1 MNNLKSNFSRHWR
14 LRNYDSTNLMRH
26 HLTYFEQFANS
37 PEYFV
42 QPCQT
47 SPLRKR
53 GRPSKSLEVLCE
65 RRQNQVATQIAED
78 SEDCI
83 YVLLKAVQTASHRKG
98 CKFLKQLFKIV
109 IDNIDNAEEL
119 LSKNS
124 TQKPI
129 KMTPDEALNLLI
141 DNSLS
146 KNTFQNLRVE
156 MKSRNANILPTY
168 FEVSQAKKKYHPDEI
183 QLSDVK
189 ASTSI
194 KSLSCHTIS
203 RIVLLEEDQI
213 VNYMKKVSQS
223 VIDAETIFAYG
234 ADGTTGQIEY
244 HHGDIQA
251 SSSGSVI
258 DDHSLFTVM
267 MIPLQLRSK
276 LDGEILWKNPTPKS
290 FRFVRPPVSGIY

>member
-1 MNNLKSNFSRHWR
+1 M
-14 LRNYDSTNLMRH
+14 
-26 HLTYFEQFANS
+26 
-37 PEYFV
+37 
-42 QPCQT
+42 
-47 SPLRKR
+47 
-53 GRPSKSLEVLCE
+53 
-65 RRQNQVATQIAED
+65 I
-78 SEDCI
+78 
-83 YVLLKAVQTASHRKG
+83 
-98 CKFLKQLFKIV
+98 KIV

-119 LSKNS
+119 LSKIR

-146 KNTFQNLRVE
+146 KNTYQNLRVE
-156 MKSRNANILPTY
+156 MKSRNANILPIY
-168 FEVSQAKKKYHPDEI
+168 FEVSQAKKKCRPDEI
-183 QLSDVK
+183 QSSDVK

-213 VNYMKKVSQS
+213 VSYMKKVNKS

-244 HHGDIQA
+244 PQA

-258 DDHSLFTVM
+258 DDHSLFTVTM
-267 MIPLQLRSK
+267 TPLQLRSK
-276 LDGEILWKNPTPKS
+276 LDEEILWKNPTPQS
-290 FRFVRPPVSGIY
+290 FQFVRPLSLEFTKETMEHVKVTFQQIEEDIENLSPYQKNTEEELQVNISSLFFPSLFDGKVLNFLLDNKSSQSCSICKSTPKHFNNLLNFDNDQLKPKGDSSLIYGC